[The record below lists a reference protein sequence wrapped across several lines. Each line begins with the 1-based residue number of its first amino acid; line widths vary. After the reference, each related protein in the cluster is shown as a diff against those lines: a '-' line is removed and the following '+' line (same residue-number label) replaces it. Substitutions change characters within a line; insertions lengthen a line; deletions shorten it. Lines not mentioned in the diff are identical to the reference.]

1 MGVNDV
7 LIMLPG
13 PIQLHERVIKAM
25 CRQIIG
31 HRSAEF
37 GEILKF
43 CGEVMKEVFGTK
55 NDVYFITGSGTAGV
69 EAAIASF
76 SKVGKFVTLENGK
89 FGERLGEIAER
100 YAEVERLSFEWGKPI
115 DLEKLKEALENG
127 AKAVAFVHNET
138 STGMLNPA
146 EEIAKIAKK
155 YDALTIMDA
164 ITSAGGDNVKMD
176 EWGIDVAVVGS
187 QKCLGAPPGITAVA
201 VSEKAWEFY
210 NPKCPLYLDL
220 KAYKKKLSELQTPY
234 TPAVTLFFALEEA
247 LKMIKEEGMENRV
260 KRHRKLAKAVRS
272 WAVNAGLKL
281 FPEPDKFSDYS
292 NTVTAIRIP
301 DGITEKELRDSVR
314 KEYGIVF
321 SGGQDKVK
329 GKIFRIATMGNIG
342 KFELMATLTA
352 IEDVLLRKN
361 LIKPALDFAR
371 KELQP

>member
-1 MGVNDV
+1 M

-43 CGEVMKEVFGTK
+43 CGEAMKEVFGTK
-55 NDVYFITGSGTAGV
+55 NEVYFIAGSGTAGV
-69 EAAIASF
+69 EAGIASF

-100 YAEVERLSFEWGKPI
+100 YTEVERLSFDWGKPI
-115 DLEKLKEALENG
+115 DLEKLKQALENG

-146 EEIAKIAKK
+146 EEIAKIARK

-164 ITSAGGDNVKMD
+164 ITSAGGDYVKMD
-176 EWGIDVAVVGS
+176 EWGIDVAVVGT
-187 QKCLGAPPGITAVA
+187 QKCLGAPPGLAAVA
-201 VSEKAWEFY
+201 VSERAWQFY

-220 KAYKKKLSELQTPY
+220 KAYKKKLPELQTPY

-247 LKMIKEEGMENRV
+247 LKMIKEEGMENRI
-260 KRHRKLAKAVRS
+260 KRHKKLAKAVRA
-272 WAVNAGLKL
+272 WALNAGLKL

-292 NTVTAIRIP
+292 NTVTAINVP
-301 DGITEKELRDSVR
+301 SGTTEKELRDALR
-314 KEYGIVF
+314 KEYGIVI

-329 GKIFRIATMGNIG
+329 GKIFRIATMGSIG
-342 KFELMATLTA
+342 KFEVMAVLTGL
-352 IEDVLLRKN
+352 EDILLRKN
-361 LIKPALDFAR
+361 LIKPALEFAR
-371 KELQP
+371 KELQS